1 MCDFGLGEAWSHA
14 DTYGKWL
21 PLGNKAAVDRL
32 DATIFSESGSKV
44 VADLP
49 QDPEENSEVV
59 EIFGG
64 PCRGRTYGPLIKS
77 LYQLVRW
84 SPLGSSVA

>member
-1 MCDFGLGEAWSHA
+1 MVARSILTA

-32 DATIFSESGSKV
+32 DATLLGESGSKMVATGGSEEEAKAQV
-44 VADLP
+44 VGK
-49 QDPEENSEVV
+49 
-59 EIFGG
+59 FGG

-77 LYQLVRW
+77 QLLYQL
-84 SPLGSSVA
+84 S